1 MAREIIEEWGDVEV
15 EAGDVGRGQ
24 PGEDGLTIA
33 VRACVERTMKQL
45 VNDQPAKMLIE
56 AYNVVPFSLY
66 VGGVLVMLAPMAF
79 A

>member
-1 MAREIIEEWGDVEV
+1 
-15 EAGDVGRGQ
+15 
-24 PGEDGLTIA
+24 
-33 VRACVERTMKQL
+33 MKQL